1 VADGNEV
8 ISFRE
13 YGAILRRSWL
23 VIALFATVGLGAS
36 YFVTGMKTPVYRS
49 QTELALESVQ
59 PVRGLSSEVGA
70 FKRWDDTF
78 SHTQIQ
84 ILRSDF
90 LTRRAVSLLL
100 DVVRQPSLDE
110 KNAAPAATEDAVDD
124 VHGTAL
130 ILRDASRAAVAD
142 YVADRDATGL
152 AAELKGGVVVG
163 LVPKTRVLRIQTRS
177 ACPHF
182 AAAAANALACAY
194 SHYVAEASASSSE
207 RVFRLLQR
215 QEREV
220 TQSIKTGSQQLLE
233 LKKRSEMAMLAERI
247 RTNDNESASEALRDE
262 LAAGDPEI
270 STLTDE
276 LLTVQASVEELSQR
290 YKPGHPK
297 MKELIAKRAL
307 TETQIARLKERVY
320 ADWRRKHQE
329 EQNAIEYTTLEQD
342 IAASRRL
349 HELLLGKMK
358 ELDFSKDTAVASVR
372 VLERAEPP
380 SRPAYPNKTLNV
392 VLGALAGLML
402 GVFAAFVRAH
412 GRTNLV
418 SLAVP
423 ESALPAAF
431 VGRLP
436 HIASAESL
444 KAILGGRD
452 SKTPAAEA
460 VRTLRTSVESMLK
473 TASNQAMLVT
483 SPDRSD
489 GKSTVS
495 VALAQSFAALGR
507 RVLLMDVDL
516 RRGHLHTVLGV
527 AATTPGLTDYLGG
540 QEEAV
545 PLEIAE
551 GLHFF
556 ACGTSTEQPS
566 ELLASAAMA
575 SVMAEFMQAY
585 DVVILDSPPLLPVT
599 DASLLARY
607 ADTRLMVVRSL
618 RTHLDACR
626 FAANILANLGCPVN
640 GLILNDVKAEESS
653 YYGYYHRYY
662 HRGYDSSSR

>member
-1 VADGNEV
+1 VADGNEM

-23 VIALFATVGLGAS
+23 VILFFAAVGLAAA

-100 DVVRQPSLDE
+100 DTLRRPPEAKPASAAGATAVLD
-110 KNAAPAATEDAVDD
+110 DM
-124 VHGTAL
+124 HGTTL
-130 ILRDASRAAVAD
+130 ILREESRSAIEEYVSGRDVVA
-142 YVADRDATGL
+142 L
-152 AAELKGGVVVG
+152 SAELKSGIVVG

-182 AAAAANALACAY
+182 AAAAANTLACAY
-194 SHYVAEASASSSE
+194 SHYVSEASATSSE

-215 QEREV
+215 QEQDV
-220 TQSIKTGSQQLLE
+220 TEGIKTGSQQLLE
-233 LKKRSEMAMLAERI
+233 LKKRSEMAMLSERI
-247 RTNDNESASEALRDE
+247 RTNDNESVSDALRDE
-262 LAAGDPEI
+262 LAVGDPEI
-270 STLTDE
+270 SALTDE
-276 LLTVQASVEELSQR
+276 LLTVQASTEDLSHR
-290 YKPGHPK
+290 YKPEHPK
-297 MKELIAKRAL
+297 IKELLAKGAL
-307 TETQIARLKERVY
+307 IETQITRLKERVY
-320 ADWRRKHQE
+320 AAWRRRHQE
-329 EQNAIEYTTLEQD
+329 ERNAIEYTTLEQD

-358 ELDFSKDTAVASVR
+358 ELDFSKQTSVASVR

-380 SRPAYPNKTLNV
+380 SRPAYPNKALNV

-423 ESALPAAF
+423 EDALPSAF
-431 VGRLP
+431 IGRLP

-444 KAILGGRD
+444 EAILGGRD

-460 VRTLRTSVESMLK
+460 IKTLRTSVEAMLK
-473 TASNQAMLVT
+473 TAGNPVALIT

-527 AATTPGLTDYLGG
+527 AATTPGLTDYLCG
-540 QEEAV
+540 QDEAA

-556 ACGTSTEQPS
+556 VCGTSTEQPS
-566 ELLASAAMA
+566 ELLASARMA
-575 SVMAEFMQAY
+575 SLMAEFAQAY

-607 ADTRLMVVRSL
+607 AGTRLMVVRSL
-618 RTHLDACR
+618 RTHLEACR
-626 FAANILANLGCPVN
+626 FAANILANLGCPVD
-640 GLILNDVKAEESS
+640 GLVLNDVRAEESA